1 MKGLDT
7 LDERIVL
14 IATTNLYK
22 HFDKA
27 LLRRFDKIIDFNR
40 YTKQDLTE
48 IAEILLNSF
57 LSKFKFAGKNI
68 NLFRKIVNRMNPILY
83 PGDLKNAIKSALAF
97 SKPGEQYDYLRRL
110 YFAICSD
117 ASTELKIL
125 QSQGF
130 TLREIEIITG
140 VSKSQVSRELK
151 GDIDE

>member
-1 MKGLDT
+1 
-7 LDERIVL
+7 
-14 IATTNLYK
+14 
-22 HFDKA
+22 
-27 LLRRFDKIIDFNR
+27 
-40 YTKQDLTE
+40 
-48 IAEILLNSF
+48 
-57 LSKFKFAGKNI
+57 
-68 NLFRKIVNRMNPILY
+68 
-83 PGDLKNAIKSALAF
+83 
-97 SKPGEQYDYLRRL
+97 LRRL